1 MAEYKLGE
9 IETIFADIIWD
20 NEPVTSRRLTELAEE
35 RLNWKRTTTY
45 TILKRLC
52 DRELFRNKD
61 GKVTSLVS
69 REEFY
74 ARQSEI
80 FVDETFHGSLPA
92 FLAAFGSRKSCLTAK
107 STNCKRSLIP
117 CGRIPMRN
125 LFSQVLNMSMTGSIV
140 ILLVMLARLMLKRS
154 PKIFFLCT
162 LVGGFVPASV
172 PGGIYSTRFRS
183 ECVGT
188 GNSGDIRRSQ
198 RGLFSSCRSQSESR
212 FHFRS
217 G

>member
-52 DRELFRNKD
+52 DRELFRNEG

-74 ARQSEI
+74 ARQSEQ
-80 FVDETFHGSLPA
+80 FVEETFHGSLPA
-92 FLAAFGSRKSCLTAK
+92 FLAAAER
-107 STNCKRSLIP
+107 P
-117 CGRIPMRN
+117 
-125 LFSQVLNMSMTGSIV
+125 FS
-140 ILLVMLARLMLKRS
+140 
-154 PKIFFLCT
+154 
-162 LVGGFVPASV
+162 
-172 PGGIYSTRFRS
+172 
-183 ECVGT
+183 
-188 GNSGDIRRSQ
+188 RRSSIA
-198 RGLFSSCRSQSESR
+198 FSISPSVSARTFLQSIIPQPVLSR
-212 FHFRS
+212 RVLTS
-217 G
+217 